1 MWCCIST
8 WLTGHKS
15 PYVLILP
22 RLWNVEDPNDV
33 GGDDQALG
41 GRLQRLMTD
50 IEEAIKTY
58 GRVCDLYVKKK
69 HFAFVN
75 VFVSLSS
82 SPHRVIREI
91 RRIHFANCDICHL
104 EKKISHVRFLFISA
118 YRGTYVCHCS
128 RSQVLWTELR
138 QRILQSRFICTVCID
153 RTLVGSLDFCTNCK
167 NDEIPLRPTLCVAQ
181 SHSRRSRY
189 PRLQVRSADAEG
201 AGNVLSAENRL
212 RGPRP
217 K

>member
-1 MWCCIST
+1 MQSIMWCCIST

-104 EKKISHVRFLFISA
+104 EKKISPTIDTCEVLVHFRVSGYLCMPLFA
-118 YRGTYVCHCS
+118 EPGAM
-128 RSQVLWTELR
+128 
-138 QRILQSRFICTVCID
+138 D
-153 RTLVGSLDFCTNCK
+153 RTSATNPS
-167 NDEIPLRPTLCVAQ
+167 ITLHLYRVHRP
-181 SHSRRSRY
+181 HSRRQFGFLHQ
-189 PRLQVRSADAEG
+189 LQERRDTSSSYTLRRTVSFEAIALSKIASA
-201 AGNVLSAENRL
+201 VCRCRR
-212 RGPRP
+212 RGQCLIS
-217 K
+217 